1 MSNSGIQISGGS
13 INAKQMVAGAGAK
26 AILREGVN
34 DSVLHE
40 AFEKLERSISESQLS
55 EDKVKELINATAV
68 MKSESAKAQPERANI
83 ERGLQ
88 LIEKSAGSISAVGAA
103 IKAVMSLLAL

>member
-13 INAKQMVAGAGAK
+13 INAKQIVAGTGAK

-34 DSVLHE
+34 EIALHE
-40 AFEKLERSISESQLS
+40 ALTRLENSISESRLP
-55 EDKVKELINATAV
+55 EGRVKELIDATAAV
-68 MKSESAKAQPERANI
+68 KSETSKVHPEKSNI

-88 LIEKSAGSISAVGAA
+88 LIEKSAGSISAIGAA
-103 IKAVMSLLAL
+103 VKVVMSLLAL